1 LTNTRRFTV
10 IHTNDFH
17 NKLTAEKAAA
27 IRRLKMENET
37 STLLIDAGDA
47 VSAGNITFHSTE
59 PIYELM
65 NGAGYNAMTLGNR
78 EFHFSRAGL
87 QAKVRQAEFPVLC
100 ANLYSVSGDVPTV
113 KSHELLEV
121 GDCKVAVF
129 GLTVP
134 MITEKMKVR
143 HASPFRFAS
152 PLKCASELVGELRRN
167 EKPDVVILLSHCGL
181 RTDKE
186 IAQQVPGIDMIV
198 GGHTHSVLDEG
209 ERVGDCLVVQAGSFA
224 RFVGMV
230 DVELADGKLEFNA
243 KLVDL

>member
-1 LTNTRRFTV
+1 MTTTRRFTV

-17 NKLTAEKAAA
+17 NKLTAEKATAL
-27 IRRLKMENET
+27 RRLKYET
-37 STLLIDAGDA
+37 NALLVDAGDA
-47 VSAGNITFHSTE
+47 VSAGNITFHYTE

-65 NGAGYNAMTLGNR
+65 NSAGYDAMTLGNR

-87 QAKVRQAEFPVLC
+87 QSKVRQAQFPVLC
-100 ANLYSVSGDVPTV
+100 ANLYSVSGDAPPV
-113 KSHELLEV
+113 KSHALLEV
-121 GDCKVAVF
+121 GGCKVAVF
-129 GLTVP
+129 GLTVA

-152 PLKCASELVGELRRN
+152 PLKCARELVTELRHN

-198 GGHTHSVLDEG
+198 GGHTHSVLEEG
-209 ERVGDCLVVQAGSFA
+209 ERVGDCMVVQAGSFA
-224 RFVGMV
+224 RFAGIV
-230 DVELADGKLEFNA
+230 DVEVGDGTVVFKA